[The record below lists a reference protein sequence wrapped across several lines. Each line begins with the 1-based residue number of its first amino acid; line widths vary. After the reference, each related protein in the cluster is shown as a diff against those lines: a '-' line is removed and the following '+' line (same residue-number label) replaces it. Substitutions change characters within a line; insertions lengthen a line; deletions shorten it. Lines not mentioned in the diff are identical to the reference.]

1 MNNNITNKDLIAA
14 FLRALIP
21 VAQKFL
27 DQEMTTQTPGTQMS
41 LVKDEQPKDIKQL
54 VFQKISRNTR
64 LKTRDMI
71 QMVDLKIK
79 GKSQCEIAQV
89 CNTSQSRVS
98 QYLRAFKTQYAIEQ
112 KAA

>member
-1 MNNNITNKDLIAA
+1 MKNNITNKDLITAL
-14 FLRALIP
+14 LRALIP

-41 LVKDEQPKDIKQL
+41 LVKDEKPKDIKQL

-79 GKSQCEIAQV
+79 GKSQSEIAHV

-98 QYLRAFKTQYAIEQ
+98 IYLRAFKRQYALEKQ
-112 KAA
+112 AA

>member
-1 MNNNITNKDLIAA
+1 MRNNITNKDLIAA
-14 FLRALIP
+14 FLKALIP

-27 DQEMTTQTPGTQMS
+27 DQEMTTQTPGAQMS
-41 LVKDEQPKDIKQL
+41 LVKEEQPKDIKQL

-89 CNTSQSRVS
+89 CNTSLSRVS